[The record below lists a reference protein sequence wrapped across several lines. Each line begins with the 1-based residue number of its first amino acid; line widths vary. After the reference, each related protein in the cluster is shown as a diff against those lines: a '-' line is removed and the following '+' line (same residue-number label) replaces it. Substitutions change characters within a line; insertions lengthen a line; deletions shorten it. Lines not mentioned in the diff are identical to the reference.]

1 MTRRK
6 FVYDPETKEMVEVTP
21 GQAVDVD
28 APAVWGDLKPFVSPA
43 TGEYISDR
51 GQLRR
56 HMKVNGIAFADE
68 LKGTAERARRERD
81 KRERNERIQAVCN
94 AYEHVRNTERA
105 KKRFG

>member
-1 MTRRK
+1 MRRK
-6 FVYDPETKEMVEVTP
+6 FVYDPATKEMVEITS
-21 GQAVDVD
+21 GRSSAVE

-56 HMKVNGIAFADE
+56 HMQANGIAFADE
-68 LKGTAERARRERD
+68 MKGTAERVRRERD
-81 KRERNERIQAVCN
+81 KRERAERTAAICN